1 SSFSML
7 MNPEIATQELKEFL
21 THLEVQSSNMLANVS
36 KPQIQ
41 QKTHDYGIVDLKE
54 LVNDTQPVIDL
65 LTKARSLYNG
75 IDPLT
80 DEEMVQ
86 IFNHTQIPS
95 ILAIF

>member
-21 THLEVQSSNMLANVS
+21 THLEINLNNLLKVQSSNMLANVS

-65 LTKARSLYNG
+65 LTK
-75 IDPLT
+75 
-80 DEEMVQ
+80 EMVQ

>member
-65 LTKARSLYNG
+65 LTK
-75 IDPLT
+75 
-80 DEEMVQ
+80 EMVQ

>member
-1 SSFSML
+1 ML

-54 LVNDTQPVIDL
+54 FVNDTQPVIDL
-65 LTKARSLYNG
+65 LTK
-75 IDPLT
+75 

-86 IFNHTQIPS
+86 IFNHIQIPS